1 MPNKKVF
8 VTGCYDLPAFAAAY
22 KASFEAQTAMF
33 PGMLRPTYI
42 GNECED
48 CGYIGEAID
57 KYSSMDGVLAWKM
70 PGAGGGGYLA
80 LVVDDAGRWKKEHS
94 EAIRITI
101 RR

>member
-1 MPNKKVF
+1 MLTKKVF

-42 GNECED
+42 GNECES
-48 CGYIGEAID
+48 CGYITETID
-57 KYSSMDGVLAWKM
+57 IYSAMDGVLAWKM
-70 PGAGGGGYLA
+70 AGAGGGGYLA
-80 LVVDDAGRWKKEHS
+80 LVVEDAPEWVKLHP
-94 EAIRITI
+94 EAIRITV